1 MIKGRDII
9 FISSLDWDSQWQAPQ
24 ELALRLSRAG
34 NRVLYLENT
43 GVRAPGLR
51 DTGRVMR
58 RLKRWAGALGTQGVR
73 PVQPGLWVYA
83 PLVLPPF
90 GSVVGEYFNRQLLL
104 PLIGAAARRLGM
116 RDPIIWAFLPTD
128 TTLSLVDS
136 LGSTRGRVVYY
147 CAADFAQL
155 TTSSQRLARSE
166 AELVRRSDVVFT
178 ICDELA
184 THCRRWNTNVHV
196 FPYGVNLKAFPL
208 PGADPAPA
216 ARPEPNGFSWMQPRT
231 NGHNGHKGQNG
242 HKVIGYVGGLHRHV
256 GVEMLVEMARARPA
270 WSWVFVGSSEV
281 SLKDLAGLPNVYLPG
296 QRPHHELARYIRTF
310 DVCIV
315 PYRRSPYT
323 ETVVPSKINEYLAM
337 GKPVVSTD
345 LPPVCDFND
354 KHQVIITA
362 EEQPES
368 FLRAIEHALSY
379 GEDTALVARRR
390 AVARQGDWDAR
401 LEAMSELILDEA
413 TQTRRSRSTGVEIET
428 DAQSTL
434 DTDNQ
439 IAIL

>member
-1 MIKGRDII
+1 MIKGRDIV
-9 FISSLDWDSQWQAPQ
+9 FISSIDWDAQWQAPQ
-24 ELALRLSRAG
+24 ELALRLSKAG

-58 RLKRWAGALGTQGVR
+58 RLKLWAGALRTQGVR

-90 GSVVGEYFNRQLLL
+90 GFALGAYLNRHLFL
-104 PLIGAAARRLGM
+104 PLIGGAARRLGM
-116 RDPIIWAFLPTD
+116 RDPLIWVFLPTE
-128 TTLSLVDS
+128 TTLGLLDL
-136 LGSTRGRVVYY
+136 LGAPRGRVVYY

-155 TTSSQRLARSE
+155 TTSARRLARSE
-166 AELVRRSDVVFT
+166 AELVERSDVVFT

-184 THCRRWNTNVHV
+184 IHCRRWNENVHV

-208 PGADPAPA
+208 HNSDSAHTP
-216 ARPEPNGFSWMQPRT
+216 RSEREGFSWAPSQT
-231 NGHNGHKGQNG
+231 NGRNG

-256 GVEMLVEMARARPA
+256 GVDMLVEMARARPA
-270 WSWVFVGSSEV
+270 WSWVFVGSPEV
-281 SLKDLAGLPNVYLPG
+281 PLKDLPGLPNVYLLG

-315 PYRRSPYT
+315 PYQRSVYT

-337 GKPVVSTD
+337 GKPVVSTN

-354 KHQVIITA
+354 KHQVLVTT
-362 EEQPES
+362 EGRPES
-368 FLRAIEHALSY
+368 FLRAIEHALSH
-379 GEDTALVARRR
+379 GEDAAQVARRR
-390 AVARQGDWDAR
+390 AVARQGDWEAR
-401 LEAMSELILDEA
+401 LEAMSELILSE
-413 TQTRRSRSTGVEIET
+413 RENRET
-428 DAQSTL
+428 SPR
-434 DTDNQ
+434 
-439 IAIL
+439 